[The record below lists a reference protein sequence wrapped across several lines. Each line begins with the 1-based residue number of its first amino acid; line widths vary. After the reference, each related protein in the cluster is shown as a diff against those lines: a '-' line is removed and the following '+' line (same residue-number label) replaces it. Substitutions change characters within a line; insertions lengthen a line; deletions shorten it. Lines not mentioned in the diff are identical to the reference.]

1 MFLRQCMH
9 CQSPLCFF
17 FALASN
23 FNTLRPR
30 MVPSA
35 RLASA
40 RSASTV
46 LAPMISEA
54 TSGTYQKDSP
64 PADESI
70 AIRNGQPNH
79 MKGPLVCSCPSQDQK
94 KNYSHAL
101 SAGFA
106 QSVTGP
112 RHVPIELQK
121 PHFMI
126 YGLLCVFNS
135 PELPSNSPPLP
146 LSPTP
151 APTRKG
157 TSLS

>member
-1 MFLRQCMH
+1 MG
-9 CQSPLCFF
+9 CQIPLCFF

-35 RLASA
+35 RLASVW
-40 RSASTV
+40 SASTV

-64 PADESI
+64 AADESI

-79 MKGPLVCSCPSQDQK
+79 MKAPLVCSCPSQDRK
-94 KNYSHAL
+94 KNYSHA
-101 SAGFA
+101 GFS
-106 QSVTGP
+106 QSVRGP
-112 RHVPIELQK
+112 RLVPIELQK

-126 YGLLCVFNS
+126 YGLLCFFMS
-135 PELPSNSPPLP
+135 PEMPSDSPSLPLP
-146 LSPTP
+146 PHPLQP
-151 APTRKG
+151 ARAQVYHKHG
-157 TSLS
+157 TISSS